1 MCGEPPGGPARS
13 PFRCRLVSAMRTRVL
28 AAVLVVLTGCSSSS
42 PESEPAGATAR
53 FDIAADFGADGAF
66 FAFPQP
72 SDLRV
77 DGNGAPDLAD
87 FPNPTKK
94 PTIDLLKAAVKDRR
108 GASVLPIA
116 YFQFDRALAP
126 LEASD
131 VIAAEAGGPILL
143 VDVDPDSP
151 ERGKLVPTVATT
163 LTPDDYVP
171 EHLLA
176 VAARP
181 GFVLHGDRTYAIVVL
196 RNVKDAEGKR
206 LGIPSTLAALARG
219 EVPPGERGAALSAAY
234 EPMWSTLDA
243 LGIERAEVAAA
254 TVFTTG
260 DVQRE
265 NLELVTQ
272 VRAAHQVT
280 IEALELDTTDDYP
293 DLCVL
298 KGFVDYPQFQRGTP
312 PFNTEGLFELGKD
325 GLPVLQRVERAPI
338 MITLPKRPMPAKGYP
353 LELFIHGSG
362 GFSYSQIS
370 PLGDDDKPRK
380 GAGPAHVV
388 ARHGIAVASSAM
400 PVNPERLPGA
410 SPQAYVNANNIPM
423 TRDVFRQGVIES
435 ALFLDALKSLEIAP
449 EAVQGCVGPAL
460 PTGATTYRFD
470 PDKLV
475 GAGQS
480 MGAWY
485 TNLIAPLEP
494 RMRAVVPTGAGGYLT
509 LFLTT
514 TGPEQTTIGKV
525 AKGIGPILFGV
536 YNGLTFLHPA
546 ASLAE
551 IALEPADPITGQPRV
566 GLRPL
571 PGMPARS
578 IYTPVG
584 LGDSYFSNA
593 TFEAVEL
600 AYGVELAGEAAWPG
614 LADALAL
621 DGRGASVPYPV
632 ANNLKSANGESFTGA
647 VVTYVVEGYDP
658 HAVYSHDDRVRHQFG
673 CFLATALDDG
683 VATVFAPGKLDDP
696 CK

>member
-1 MCGEPPGGPARS
+1 MRARLLS
-13 PFRCRLVSAMRTRVL
+13 
-28 AAVLVVLTGCSSSS
+28 AVLILVTGCSSSS
-42 PESEPAGATAR
+42 SSEEPRGATVR
-53 FDIAADFGADGAF
+53 FEAEADFKVDGAF

-77 DGNGAPDLAD
+77 DGQGAPDLAG

-94 PTIDLLKAAVKDRR
+94 PTIDLLKDSAAERR
-108 GASVLPIA
+108 GASVLPVA
-116 YFQFDRALAP
+116 YFQFDRPLAP
-126 LEASD
+126 REPAEVIPAEKTAS
-131 VIAAEAGGPILL
+131 ILL
-143 VDVDPDSP
+143 VDVDPNSN
-151 ERGKLVPTVATT
+151 ERGKLVPTVAAT
-163 LTPDDYVP
+163 LEPDDYVP

-181 GFVLHGDRTYAIVVL
+181 GFVLHGDRRYAVVVL
-196 RNVKDAEGKR
+196 RSVKDSDGR
-206 LGIPSTLAALARG
+206 MLGVPPALAALTRGETPPGARG
-219 EVPPGERGAALSAAY
+219 PELVSTYASLWE
-234 EPMWSTLDA
+234 TLDA
-243 LGIERAEVAAA
+243 LGVARTEVAAA

-265 NLELVTQ
+265 NLDLVTK
-272 VRAAHQVT
+272 VRAAHSVA
-280 IEALELDTTDDYP
+280 IEGLELDLSDDYP

-298 KGFVDYPQFQRGTP
+298 KGYVDYPQFQRGTA
-312 PFNTEGLFELGKD
+312 PFNTEGLFEAGKD
-325 GLPVLQRVERAPI
+325 GLPVQQRVERAPI
-338 MITLPKRPMPAKGYP
+338 MITLPKRPMPTKGYP

-435 ALFLDALKSLEIAP
+435 ALFLDALKGVSIPP
-449 EAVQGCVGPAL
+449 ELVQGCAGPTL
-460 PTGATTYRFD
+460 PMGASAFKFD
-470 PDKLV
+470 PDQLL

-485 TNLIAPLEP
+485 TNLVAPLEP
-494 RMRAVVPTGAGGYLT
+494 RMKAIVPTGAGGYLT

-514 TGPEQTTIGKV
+514 TGPEQTTIGQI

-536 YNGLTFLHPA
+536 YGGLTFLHPA

-551 IALEPADPITGQPRV
+551 IALEPSDPMTGQPRV

-584 LGDSYFSNA
+584 RGDSYFSNA

-600 AYGVELAGEAAWPG
+600 AYGVELAGEPAWPE
-614 LADALAL
+614 LAEALAL
-621 DGRGASVPYPV
+621 DGRGKSVPYPV
-632 ANNLKSANGESFTGA
+632 AHNRTSANGEPFTGV
-647 VVTYVVEGYDP
+647 VVTYEVEGYDP

-673 CFLATALDDG
+673 CFLATHIADG
-683 VATVFAPGKLDDP
+683 VAKVVAPGALDAP
-696 CK
+696 CE